1 MRYSVGV
8 VNYYVWTKDRALA
21 FPGFTMFEW
30 DDGKEQNMRC
40 TQTRLRSTRLASTVT
55 STFALLALAACGE
68 ASSPGDDT
76 GIQTQRTDDDGPAH
90 ENSLDR
96 DGDAIVD
103 SEDPTPDGSAWNK
116 FAAARTGGSARIVE
130 ITATFD
136 GVVVERLVYSRDL
149 NAGCVEYYAAQAAL
163 CDESDSREVSARVNP
178 FSGPSWGNY
187 RGRVRGVFVVDACH
201 DGSCDAVDFNEAWV
215 FQTFAYGKI
224 THIRLSVHESR
235 NGTAPSWHDDGWL
248 AVFDPQLVGP
258 GTDLSGDGT
267 LVGDPTILQTGPQVA
282 RYLRV
287 EVINDGSLGG
297 DTGFIDFRQIKL
309 FSRGVSAND

>member
-1 MRYSVGV
+1 MVRRTRILWTETAMRSSILK
-8 VNYYVWTKDRALA
+8 T
-21 FPGFTMFEW
+21 PP
-30 DDGKEQNMRC
+30 
-40 TQTRLRSTRLASTVT
+40 QTDPRGTNSQRLV
-55 STFALLALAACGE
+55 
-68 ASSPGDDT
+68 
-76 GIQTQRTDDDGPAH
+76 PAGQP
-90 ENSLDR
+90 ESL
-96 DGDAIVD
+96 
-103 SEDPTPDGSAWNK
+103 
-116 FAAARTGGSARIVE
+116 E
-130 ITATFD
+130 IPATFD

-267 LVGDPTILQTGPQVA
+267 LVGDPTTPSNRTSGGP
-282 RYLRV
+282 LPT
-287 EVINDGSLGG
+287 S
-297 DTGFIDFRQIKL
+297 
-309 FSRGVSAND
+309 